1 MKTIHPMKR
10 LSPLLYFI
18 VALELCRLAT
28 AADQPG
34 GNRHPAVNQGKPGK
48 GVGGTAQRLTE
59 Q

>member
-10 LSPLLYFI
+10 LPPLLYYI
-18 VALELCRLAT
+18 VVPGFYSLAT

-34 GNRHPAVNQGKPGK
+34 GNRHSAVNQGKPGE
-48 GVGGTAQRLTE
+48 GFGETAQRLTE

>member
-10 LSPLLYFI
+10 LSPLLYSI
-18 VALELCRLAT
+18 VVLGFCNLAT

-34 GNRHPAVNQGKPGK
+34 GNKHPAVNQGEPGE
-48 GVGGTAQRLTE
+48 GFGGTAQRLTE